1 MALPSEDDRDAIDR
15 AFAELVAGYHLTADQ
30 PDLLIPESLDEPTR
44 PEPVDG
50 RPSTSSTSP
59 TSDVGESAANW
70 AADHPLFG
78 FVESPAEPSGAEP
91 TEDRYVPEPL
101 PPLQRPAA
109 PALLGWIGI
118 GYAIVIVLAATL
130 GLHFPAWMGWVA
142 VGSFVGGF
150 GILMTRLPRERPP
163 GSGDGAVI

>member
-15 AFAELVAGYHLTADQ
+15 AFSELVAGYHLTADRPDPLTTESSNEQ
-30 PDLLIPESLDEPTR
+30 ALASHAPDL
-44 PEPVDG
+44 
-50 RPSTSSTSP
+50 
-59 TSDVGESAANW
+59 GENAANW

-78 FVESPAEPSGAEP
+78 FVETPAEAPPTAEEP
-91 TEDRYVPEPL
+91 TEERYIPAPL
-101 PPLQRPAA
+101 PPLERPGV
-109 PALLGWIGI
+109 PAMLGWIGI

-130 GLHFPAWMGWVA
+130 GFGLPAWAGWVA

-163 GSGDGAVI
+163 GSGDGAVV